1 LTDTLSAWRW
11 LRSEARSLG
20 LRDERLALAGD
31 SAGANLALSAALSLR
46 DAGEAMPAVLA
57 LFYGCYAPDFDT
69 DSHRRLGDGRFGLT
83 TARMQWYWQ
92 GYVGADLEQVPV
104 SAAPLKADLE
114 GLPPLY
120 LNLAALDPISD
131 DTRRLAQ
138 RLTQAGVRHTLKE
151 WPQTGHGFLQMTRDV
166 EVARRA
172 VEDTAR
178 FLAAHLA

>member
-1 LTDTLSAWRW
+1 
-11 LRSEARSLG
+11 
-20 LRDERLALAGD
+20 
-31 SAGANLALSAALSLR
+31 
-46 DAGEAMPAVLA
+46 MPAALA

-83 TARMQWYWQ
+83 TARMRWYWQ
-92 GYVGADLEQVPV
+92 GYAGADLEQVPV
-104 SAAPLKADLE
+104 SAAPLNARLE

-138 RLTQAGVRHTLKE
+138 RLAQAGARHELKE

-172 VEDTAR
+172 LDDAAR